1 LGDPTRE
8 RAIRVEGLLPRVLRT
23 LFKPDINDPLV
34 DIPIGQMR
42 MMRLLAMK
50 ARTPSNLGEELA
62 LSVSA
67 VTQMANRLDAIGFV
81 ERIEDPIDRRAKHL
95 TLTPLGTEMMSRRQE
110 RRVHR
115 LETVL
120 AHMTPDRQQAFIDVL
135 EELIEASAKAE
146 EFVDNSI
153 FMEAE
158 VEQKLPLPPAY
169 VMEEK

>member
-1 LGDPTRE
+1 MGDRTRD

-23 LFKPDINDPLV
+23 MFKPDANDPLV
-34 DIPIGQMR
+34 DLPVGQMR

-50 ARTPSNLGEELA
+50 AWTPSNLGEELG

-67 VTQMANRLDAIGFV
+67 VTQMANRLDSIGFV
-81 ERIEDPIDRRAKHL
+81 ERIEDPSDRRVKHL
-95 TLTPLGTEMMSRRQE
+95 TLTLLGKEMMSRRQE

-115 LETVL
+115 LESVL
-120 AHMTPDRQQAFIDVL
+120 MHVPPARQIEFIEML
-135 EELIEASAKAE
+135 EELIEASAKAA